1 MRLGLGLCLVFLD
14 YVLGYLPGSRCLLI
28 VLNRS
33 FSAGC
38 LTCLLDYLPVAFAF
52 QANHLANVVVGMKV
66 TGGNNYV
73 FRFSPL

>member
-52 QANHLANVVVGMKV
+52 IQI
-66 TGGNNYV
+66 GGLW
-73 FRFSPL
+73 RLLGLLT